1 MNFRPKSE
9 PVENQTFR
17 NTPPHTQK
25 KLFNQNLIVSKS
37 VFLVLIL
44 FTIMILSLC
53 FQDTINYDEYFSMQW
68 CRLGWKDLM
77 QKLIS
82 DVHPPLYYLILK
94 PLLDLTN
101 ENMFCARI
109 LSAAAG
115 IVVLWSG
122 SLFMSRHFG
131 KKSAL
136 FYACF
141 LYLNPFMIQ
150 KATEIRMYMLA
161 GMFTI
166 ISGICSYY
174 ILEEAALLKN
184 NMIRGVDPQTRSP
197 LRKYW
202 ICFTVSSLSAA
213 YTHYYA
219 LLVMCFL
226 YAGLIIYF
234 IFTKNKNGIISWLV
248 CAACT
253 IILYLPWLPVA
264 LKQVSAVNQAYWIS
278 MPASRLAPLRELF
291 YSAIPYSE
299 HVYLC
304 TVMLLIIFAFVR
316 FIKEKSVD
324 SYWTLMCSSALC
336 GIMLFAIWYASHI
349 RPVLISRYLIMAVCL
364 CILGISNMVR
374 FQNKYITMLLCLFC
388 CLVGGIRYRSAFLTQ
403 ADRITTK
410 TVDFITEN
418 STSDDCIVYVND
430 GYGYLAHCVEYYFP
444 DTEYIG
450 IEKEG
455 LSELAVILSEAD
467 GSVWFFDD
475 QGYMD
480 DLQINI
486 TGYTAKNCGTYGFG
500 TAGFKIYELL
510 AD

>member
-1 MNFRPKSE
+1 MIPQKTKPSE
-9 PVENQTFR
+9 I
-17 NTPPHTQK
+17 PPPIDLQQPHCK
-25 KLFNQNLIVSKS
+25 ILFSL
-37 VFLVLIL
+37 LIL

-68 CRLGWKDLM
+68 CRLDWKDFI
-77 QKLIS
+77 QTLIS

-94 PLLDLTN
+94 PILDLTN
-101 ENMFCARI
+101 ENMICARM

-115 IVVLWSG
+115 IVTLWSG
-122 SLFMSRHFG
+122 SLFGLRHFG

-161 GMFTI
+161 SMFAV
-166 ISGICSYY
+166 ISGICSYH
-174 ILEEAALLKN
+174 ILSKENPLKN
-184 NMIRGVDPQTRSP
+184 NRTCKSNPQTHNSSG
-197 LRKYW
+197 KSW
-202 ICFTVSSLSAA
+202 ICFTFSSLMAA

-234 IFTKNKNGIISWLV
+234 IFTKNKKRIISWLI

-264 LKQVSAVNQAYWIS
+264 LKQVTAVNQAYWIS
-278 MPASRLAPLRELF
+278 MPTSRLAPLRELF

-299 HVYLC
+299 HIYTCVFFI
-304 TVMLLIIFAFVR
+304 LIIFALIR
-316 FIKEKSVD
+316 FIKDRTID

-336 GIMLFAIWYASHI
+336 GIMFFAIWYASHI
-349 RPVLISRYLIMAVCL
+349 RPILVSRYLIMAICL
-364 CILGISNMVR
+364 CILGISHMAR
-374 FQNKYITMLLCLFC
+374 YLNKYIVMLLCIFC
-388 CLVGGIRYRSAFLTQ
+388 FLVGGIRYRSAFLTQ
-403 ADRITTK
+403 ADRITTE
-410 TVDFITEN
+410 TVNFITQN
-418 STSDDCIVYVND
+418 STLNDRIVYVND

-450 IEKEG
+450 IEKEE
-455 LSELAVILSEAD
+455 LSELKKILSEVD
-467 GSVWFFDD
+467 GSVWFLDD
-475 QGYMD
+475 QKYMND
-480 DLQINI
+480 IQVNI
-486 TGYTAKNCGTYGFG
+486 TGYTTKDCGTYGFG
-500 TAGFKIYELL
+500 TADFKIYKLSI
-510 AD
+510 D